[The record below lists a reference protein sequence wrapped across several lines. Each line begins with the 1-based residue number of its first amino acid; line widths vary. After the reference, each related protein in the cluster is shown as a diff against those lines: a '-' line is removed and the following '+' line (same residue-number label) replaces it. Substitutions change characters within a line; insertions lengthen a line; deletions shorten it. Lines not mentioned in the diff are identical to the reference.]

1 MPVELYFNCCSATH
15 TALKTQGPW
24 VPRPQVQCFNS
35 PLSAGFCHFL
45 LVFNLLVAQTL
56 IRMTIDS
63 RETHA
68 ITTCYLLLLSFY
80 TSNHIMVITS
90 LHTKLLYLLLPL
102 LFFFYNLHLSYP
114 VWANCCSHLW
124 GMSCD
129 IWSPEIFC
137 PPGPNISG
145 KLKYLVWGDRIFQ
158 ILLEIF
164 GPPLKYLVP
173 H

>member
-102 LFFFYNLHLSYP
+102 LFFF
-114 VWANCCSHLW
+114 
-124 GMSCD
+124 
-129 IWSPEIFC
+129 I
-137 PPGPNISG
+137 ISTYHTLFG
-145 KLKYLVWGDRIFQ
+145 Q
-158 ILLEIF
+158 IAAVICGGCHVIF
-164 GPPLKYLVP
+164 GPPKYSVP
-173 H
+173 LDQIFQES